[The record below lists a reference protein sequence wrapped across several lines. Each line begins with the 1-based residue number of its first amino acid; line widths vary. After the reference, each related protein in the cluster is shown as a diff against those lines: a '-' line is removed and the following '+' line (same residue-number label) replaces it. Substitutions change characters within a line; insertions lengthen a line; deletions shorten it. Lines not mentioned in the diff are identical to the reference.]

1 MCSFNPS
8 DILGINSSINK
19 YNPSR
24 KGNVL
29 IVLNDAIA
37 DIISNKI
44 LRPTVTELFI
54 RGKT

>member
-8 DILGINSSINK
+8 DILGLNSSINR

-29 IVLNDAIA
+29 IVFNGVIA
-37 DIISNKI
+37 DMINNKI
-44 LRPTVTELFI
+44 LSPTVTELFI